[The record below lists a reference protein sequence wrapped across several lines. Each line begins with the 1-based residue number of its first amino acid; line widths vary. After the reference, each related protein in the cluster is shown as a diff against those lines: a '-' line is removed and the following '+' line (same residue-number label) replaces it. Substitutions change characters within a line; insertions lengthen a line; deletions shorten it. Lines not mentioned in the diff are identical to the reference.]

1 MRADLQQFTVLSLAE
16 AWPARRSL
24 MPGAEETD
32 VEQALAAIGTAIFD
46 LPGDSADA
54 AQDRSAAVAMYRKV
68 QQDRWKIGIESYSS
82 VNPIM
87 VVVLTVWLT
96 LIFISFGLFAPRN
109 IVSVLFLII
118 CPACIA
124 ATIYL
129 ILDLNTPFEGMTAI
143 APVPL
148 ERALQHQMK
157 P

>member
-1 MRADLQQFTVLSLAE
+1 
-16 AWPARRSL
+16 
-24 MPGAEETD
+24 
-32 VEQALAAIGTAIFD
+32 
-46 LPGDSADA
+46 
-54 AQDRSAAVAMYRKV
+54 
-68 QQDRWKIGIESYSS
+68 
-82 VNPIM
+82 M